1 MQLKSTL
8 ILGLIALFSTITL
21 AQERYVDEVFTDAE
35 IVLSFDVHYAT
46 NATVFPLLFLGA
58 TEFLPEDL
66 FFDVY
71 EPDQTIDEVT
81 DRPVVIVAHGG
92 DGLPQFV
99 NTVCWGDKT
108 DWHTVVIAR
117 RLARMGYVA
126 VVPNY
131 RLGWNPLAMA
141 GDDFLDGLVDASF
154 RIQQDFRAC
163 ARYLRKD
170 AAEDGNAYA
179 IDPDNM
185 ALWGVS
191 TSAGT
196 YALGAGYINSIEEV
210 QTETFFVTDADGNI
224 RNTVD
229 IDQLGDLNGTTVGML
244 ANGDTTN
251 YVNTPGYSSDFQM
264 IVSATGISLDPGA
277 LDVGEPPLVM
287 IGNPNSL
294 ITQFPVGPVTLPSTG
309 AVVALVQLSQGVIV
323 EANEKGLN
331 QEWIDA
337 GLVDDM
343 SLSQQM
349 DPNFGAQEG
358 WFPVYGDANNDYPY
372 IWWNPATCPPDQDM
386 NSTDGF
392 PGADEAY
399 ARSQIDSMTAFV
411 GARACITF
419 DLGCDGITST
429 REPLADQLDI
439 RLSPNP
445 TDGSLRLET
454 DGSFQ
459 MEEVLI
465 YGVEGKL
472 MQRYAVEN
480 TFFRTDALDIPA
492 GYYSVVIR
500 TDAGITTRKLVV
512 R

>member
-8 ILGLIALFSTITL
+8 ILGLIALFSTVSL
-21 AQERYVDEVFTDAE
+21 AQERYVEEVFSDAE
-35 IVLSFDVHYAT
+35 IVVTFDDHYAT
-46 NATVFPLLFLGA
+46 NATILPLLFLGA

-71 EPDQTIDEVT
+71 EPDQSIDMESN
-81 DRPVVIVAHGG
+81 RPVVIVAHGG

-99 NTVCWGDKT
+99 NTVCWGDKS
-108 DWHTVVIAR
+108 DWHTVAIAR
-117 RLARMGYVA
+117 KLARMGYVA

-131 RLGWNPLAMA
+131 RLGWNPLAMD

-163 ARYLRKD
+163 ARYLRKNV
-170 AAEDGNAYA
+170 AEEDNEYNINAEN
-179 IDPDNM
+179 I

-196 YALGAGYINSIEEV
+196 YALGAGYIHDIAET
-210 QTETFFVTDADGNI
+210 QTETYFVADADGNI

-264 IVSATGISLDPGA
+264 IVAASGISLDPGA
-277 LDVGEPPLVM
+277 LNPGEPPLVM

-294 ITQFPVGPVTLPSTG
+294 VTQFPIGPVTLPSTG
-309 AVVALVQLSQGVIV
+309 AVVAFVQLSQGVIT
-323 EANEKGLN
+323 EANESGLN

-337 GLVDDM
+337 GLIDDYSM
-343 SLSQQM
+343 SQQM
-349 DPNFGAQEG
+349 DPNFGTQEG

-372 IWWNPATCPPDQDM
+372 IWWDPTLCPEDVDL
-386 NSTDGF
+386 NSQDGF
-392 PGADEAY
+392 PGADQDY
-399 ARSQIDSMTAFV
+399 ALLQIDSMAAYV

-419 DLGCDGITST
+419 DLGCSGITST
-429 REPLADQLDI
+429 REPLANDLDI

-445 TDGSLRLET
+445 TDGTLRLVT
-454 DGSFQ
+454 DGSIQ
-459 MEEVLI
+459 MDEVII
-465 YGVEGKL
+465 YSIEGKL
-472 MQRYAVEN
+472 MQRYTIEN
-480 TFFRTDALDIPA
+480 TVFRTDALELPA

-500 TDAGITTRKLVV
+500 TEAGITTKKLIV